1 MDVFANVYGVGEKK
15 AEELVN
21 NGILTL
27 DALRKNTDL
36 LNDKQKIGLRYVED
50 IIQRI
55 PRSEIDRY
63 KSTFDKSFTKAKTT
77 MNDAMEIVGSY
88 RRGAADSGDIDVII
102 TSDDPVVY
110 DTFIDDLLKKG
121 IIVEVL
127 SRGKTKCLVIARL
140 PNAKVARRVDFLYTS
155 PEEYPFAV
163 LYFTGSKDFNKS
175 MREQALKMGYSLNE
189 HGFSKMENRK
199 KGDKLD
205 RLFGSEEEIFDFL
218 NMVYKEPTSRNT
230 SQIELKSKETTVPQK
245 TVEPKA
251 TVPQKTVEPKATVPQ
266 KTVESKAT
274 VPQKMVEPKATS
286 QKPVE
291 PEKKPSK
298 KRTIKKQAKTVTKT
312 KKEKQDK
319 KESLKH
325 KQQPPMGPKKTIDL
339 IENFKKNGPKTL
351 EKLSEKQLNQMIE
364 VANTAFH
371 SDGEPLMED
380 NTFDLMREFVEDK
393 FPKAKALD
401 EVGAQVEKNKVK
413 LPYEMW
419 SMDKIKP
426 DTNVI
431 DKWREKYTGPYVIS
445 CKLDGVSGLYT
456 TEGDQPKLYTR
467 GDGKVGQ
474 DISHMIPYLQLPAI
488 KGLVIRGEFIIEKS
502 RFESKY
508 SKQFAN
514 PRNLVA
520 GIVNQ
525 KTADPAKYADIH
537 FVAYE
542 VIKHPE
548 MEESHLTPSIQ
559 MRLLDTMNIETVQY
573 KLLDADSLNNNVL
586 SDLLQQWRNDYFY
599 EIDGIIV
606 VNDKVYSRV
615 SGNPKH
621 AFAFKMVL
629 SDQLVESHVV
639 DVLWTASKDG
649 YLKPRVQINP
659 VKIGGVTITYA
670 TGFNAAFIESNKIG
684 VGAVISLI
692 RSGDVIPYIK
702 SVIAP
707 ASEAKMP
714 DVEYVWNDTHVDI
727 MLKDKNQD
735 ATVLEK
741 NISGFFKQLEVDGLA
756 SGNVKK
762 LLQAGY
768 DSIGKIIHMTE
779 AEFLGIDGFKEKM
792 AEKLY
797 NGIKTKIE
805 DATLLQLAFSSN
817 AFGRGFSQ
825 KKIELIFDNE
835 PDILTS
841 SESDDAKIA
850 KLQAIKGLERK
861 TAQAFV
867 EHIDDFKEFLKEC
880 KLEHKLTLRKSPRLS
895 APKNHPLNEK
905 TIVMTGFRDKELE
918 LKLKTL
924 GAKSGSSVNKNTFVL
939 LVKSKS
945 DDSTKMKDAEKHG
958 IPIMTKEEFVA
969 KYI

>member
-1 MDVFANVYGVGEKK
+1 M
-15 AEELVN
+15 
-21 NGILTL
+21 
-27 DALRKNTDL
+27 
-36 LNDKQKIGLRYVED
+36 
-50 IIQRI
+50 
-55 PRSEIDRY
+55 
-63 KSTFDKSFTKAKTT
+63 
-77 MNDAMEIVGSY
+77 
-88 RRGAADSGDIDVII
+88 
-102 TSDDPVVY
+102 
-110 DTFIDDLLKKG
+110 
-121 IIVEVL
+121 
-127 SRGKTKCLVIARL
+127 
-140 PNAKVARRVDFLYTS
+140 
-155 PEEYPFAV
+155 
-163 LYFTGSKDFNKS
+163 
-175 MREQALKMGYSLNE
+175 
-189 HGFSKMENRK
+189 
-199 KGDKLD
+199 
-205 RLFGSEEEIFDFL
+205 
-218 NMVYKEPTSRNT
+218 
-230 SQIELKSKETTVPQK
+230 
-245 TVEPKA
+245 EPKA
-251 TVPQKTVEPKATVPQ
+251 TVPE
-266 KTVESKAT
+266 
-274 VPQKMVEPKATS
+274 
-286 QKPVE
+286 KPVE

-371 SDGEPLMED
+371 RDGEPLMED
-380 NTFDLMREFVEDK
+380 NAFDLMREFVEDK

-559 MRLLDTMNIETVQY
+559 MRLLDAMNIETVQY